1 MRASPAVSRS
11 IDCRASA
18 IWSVRAATDWVRFW
32 GGMEAVAEAA
42 RALCPVVCDFRAS
55 VLAATSVVAL
65 VVEARGASSCH
76 RSDTQTTTRTTIGT
90 IARTANTLQI
100 EKPPDTR

>member
-18 IWSVRAATDWVRFW
+18 TWSVRVATDCVRFW
-32 GGMEAVAEAA
+32 GDTEAAEEAA
-42 RALCPVVCDFRAS
+42 RALCPVVCDFAAS
-55 VLAATSVVAL
+55 LLAATSVPL
-65 VVEARGASSCH
+65 VVEARGASSCQ
-76 RSDTQTTTRTTIGT
+76 RSDVQTTTRTTIGT

-100 EKPPDTR
+100 EKPPDAR